1 MRSRRRSRRVGEV
14 QRTSSAR
21 RSRPKDKYVTKM
33 PRKYDE
39 FGYNRQFKSNPC
51 NRRDPFP
58 RDHLPFVDDM
68 SVLSEMHGNGL
79 GGYGPKMPQPI
90 TSKPVQHMPSTPST
104 IAYEPKTPN
113 SASYTFAYNAATDIS
128 SNIKGAESPQQ
139 VMSRVEEIM
148 GVLLGAEGGS
158 ATGAGYGETM
168 GPYGAAAGAAAG
180 FLWGGYETYKEIEAM
195 NKAIS
200 ETRIE
205 KTNKYREQP
214 FNRLRERPGNYSMLD
229 PFGSP

>member
-1 MRSRRRSRRVGEV
+1 M
-14 QRTSSAR
+14 T
-21 RSRPKDKYVTKM
+21 
-33 PRKYDE
+33 RKYDE

-51 NRRDPFP
+51 SRRDPFP

-90 TSKPVQHMPSTPST
+90 TSKPVQNMPSTPST
-104 IAYEPKTPN
+104 IAQPSHTP
-113 SASYTFAYNAATDIS
+113 SSGKSYTFAYNAAADIS
-128 SNIKGAESPQQ
+128 SNIRNAESPKE
-139 VMSRVEEIM
+139 VMSRIEEIM
-148 GVLLGAEGGS
+148 GVLLGASGAS
-158 ATGAGYGETM
+158 ATTAKWGEAG
-168 GPYGAAAGAAAG
+168 GPYTAAAAGVGG

-200 ETRIE
+200 ETRVE
-205 KTNKYREQP
+205 KTNKYRQEP
-214 FNRLRERPGNYSMLD
+214 FNRLRKKPGNYSMLD

>member
-1 MRSRRRSRRVGEV
+1 
-14 QRTSSAR
+14 
-21 RSRPKDKYVTKM
+21 M

-58 RDHLPFVDDM
+58 RDHLPFIDDM
-68 SVLSEMHGNGL
+68 SVLSEMYGNGL
-79 GGYGPKMPQPI
+79 GQYGPKMPQPI
-90 TSKPVQHMPSTPST
+90 TSRPTQEVPSTPST
-104 IAYEPKTPN
+104 IAQEIAPGDSK
-113 SASYTFAYNAATDIS
+113 AYTFTYNAAKDIS
-128 SNIKGAESPQQ
+128 SNIKGAESP
-139 VMSRVEEIM
+139 EEIFSRIEEVM
-148 GVLLGAEGGS
+148 DVLLSAEGAS
-158 ATGAGYGETM
+158 M
-168 GPYGAAAGAAAG
+168 SGAAAGEALGPAGALTGAASG
-180 FLWGGYETYKEIEAM
+180 FVWGAYERYKEIEAA

-214 FNRLRERPGNYSMLD
+214 FNRLRERPGSYTMLD

>member
-1 MRSRRRSRRVGEV
+1 M
-14 QRTSSAR
+14 T
-21 RSRPKDKYVTKM
+21 
-33 PRKYDE
+33 RKYDE

-51 NRRDPFP
+51 SRGDPFP

-79 GGYGPKMPQPI
+79 GVYGPKMPQPI
-90 TSKPVQHMPSTPST
+90 TSKPVQHMPSTPVQHMPST
-104 IAYEPKTPN
+104 PSSGKA
-113 SASYTFAYNAATDIS
+113 YTFAYNAATDIS
-128 SNIKGAESPQQ
+128 SNIKNAESPKE
-139 VMSRVEEIM
+139 VMSRIEELM

-158 ATGAGYGETM
+158 ATGALWGEAA
-168 GPYGAAAGAAAG
+168 GPYGALTGAAGG

-200 ETRIE
+200 ETRVE
-205 KTNKYREQP
+205 KRNKYRQKP
-214 FNRLRERPGNYSMLD
+214 FNRLREKPGNYSMID